1 MAVSYHCVVSLG
13 DVDLTRWLGG
23 RLIRYREKNY
33 WFGSDAVLSHQAAVP
48 VSPPRAESW
57 NSGLGRVF

>member
-13 DVDLTRWLGG
+13 DVALTRWLGG
-23 RLIRYREKNY
+23 RLTRYREKKY
-33 WFGSDAVLSHQAAVP
+33 WFGSDAGLSHQAAIP

-57 NSGLGRVF
+57 NLKLGRVF

>member
-13 DVDLTRWLGG
+13 DVALTRWLGG
-23 RLIRYREKNY
+23 RLICYREKKY

-57 NSGLGRVF
+57 NLKRGMDF